1 VIFARGTCFVTIG
14 SFYSHF
20 FLIAGGCFVTKV
32 SPDGSAAR
40 SGGVEVGDQ
49 LACINGG
56 SSLHMKVDDIC
67 AVIANSVDPSMVELV
82 FLRYIGPFRAANKS
96 LADRENNFPLDL
108 NGSFDDSLV
117 KEQTSKSL
125 WRVTPTKSKKKE
137 TRTIKRETSTS
148 KKKSGFR
155 LFGRGK
161 K

>member
-1 VIFARGTCFVTIG
+1 LARVSLLSGP
-14 SFYSHF
+14 YPHNF
-20 FLIAGGCFVTKV
+20 FLLAGGCFVTKV

-82 FLRYIGPFRAANKS
+82 FLRYIGPFRATNKS
-96 LADRENNFPLDL
+96 LVERENNFPLDL
-108 NGSFDDSLV
+108 NESFDDSLV

-125 WRVTPTKSKKKE
+125 WHVTPTPTKSKKKE
-137 TRTIKRETSTS
+137 TRQIKRETSTS